1 VEECANDEERDIVLK
16 TIVGYERDLST
27 NPKLRPDPDIDT
39 EVMARLSELH
49 QYQFAARYGDYVGK
63 ICAELKLKAKEHST
77 KHFEAITGWGVYW
90 TDIARQLAREDSK
103 WRRFIIG
110 DKTVTEDMVKTRL
123 AVYDACTYIGLNFDD
138 TVQVINNGERNNLVH
153 SSVLQMA
160 ERGLWNDLRTSLH
173 HDLRDLP
180 LVIPPEDKA
189 SIPVLVHV
197 INAIVDTYFDRNEDR
212 PDDYNYW
219 QLKPETLRRASEI
232 KASAEVQSKRAEIEK
247 AQIEEEAIKKFRT
260 MVDK

>member
-1 VEECANDEERDIVLK
+1 
-16 TIVGYERDLST
+16 
-27 NPKLRPDPDIDT
+27 
-39 EVMARLSELH
+39 MARLSELR

-138 TVQVINNGERNNLVH
+138 TVQVINMYGERNNLVH

-160 ERGLWNDLRTSLH
+160 EGLWNDLRTSLH

-180 LVIPPEDKA
+180 LVISQPSSALFLPTSGATEHSRLRNSDQSEMELSRSRRPPPKNPEITWINTGPQLRQIPK
-189 SIPVLVHV
+189 SILTTNHFF
-197 INAIVDTYFDRNEDR
+197 NLLLAR
-212 PDDYNYW
+212 PA
-219 QLKPETLRRASEI
+219 LLPSL
-232 KASAEVQSKRAEIEK
+232 
-247 AQIEEEAIKKFRT
+247 
-260 MVDK
+260 